1 MTDISRNWYDLSVNS
16 NILKQ
21 TYITGFID
29 VSNNIVGRENLYVLN
44 EQNPNYARLGIG
56 TINPNA
62 TIHLRNNVPTISLVN
77 SSANASQNDI
87 NLGCLQYNP
96 GNNGSTIQCM
106 NLLDNYNNNGSLIF
120 STSSSPN
127 NLVLRENGK
136 VGINIDYQDI
146 NSTLELQ
153 DYIHCYVLYMAER
166 ENWSNKRHVINKNSN
181 TLYINNDAE
190 WSKVTVDTN
199 KIYMDKLFANST
211 TSSGTYLTQVNE
223 DAYYKNNLTVNG
235 RLDLYGEPYS
245 NNTIDK
251 YMTLVTGSNSNVVM
265 QQTGSNNN
273 YKMEF
278 KFTGSSENDC
288 SFKIRSKTTTHFE
301 IAANATYI
309 KNRLYVSNG
318 LNIRGE
324 IVNNLHGY
332 SVSVY
337 CGYQFDRDHRRG
349 DYTLNRYGMYCKGPC
364 VFGDFHIYS
373 DKRIKQNI
381 SYMKE
386 NESLKIL
393 RKLKPCSYKYLSGN
407 KSYGFIA
414 QDVKKI
420 MPHIVHTYDSEI
432 ANINMFAE
440 VSGDNYNILTFSKPI
455 IHLLEYNELNIL
467 FSKLKMFNYSNNK
480 KIVEISNII
489 SDNVLHVSTNL
500 SDFIYENKIFV
511 YGQYIEGLLNINYNA
526 VWSNNICV
534 IQALHKKIGINKEK
548 ISYVEGEIKKRDEQ
562 ITKMSLLIDDIKTRL
577 KR

>member
-1 MTDISRNWYDLSVNS
+1 
-16 NILKQ
+16 
-21 TYITGFID
+21 
-29 VSNNIVGRENLYVLN
+29 
-44 EQNPNYARLGIG
+44 
-56 TINPNA
+56 
-62 TIHLRNNVPTISLVN
+62 
-77 SSANASQNDI
+77 
-87 NLGCLQYNP
+87 
-96 GNNGSTIQCM
+96 
-106 NLLDNYNNNGSLIF
+106 
-120 STSSSPN
+120 
-127 NLVLRENGK
+127 
-136 VGINIDYQDI
+136 
-146 NSTLELQ
+146 
-153 DYIHCYVLYMAER
+153 
-166 ENWSNKRHVINKNSN
+166 
-181 TLYINNDAE
+181 
-190 WSKVTVDTN
+190 
-199 KIYMDKLFANST
+199 
-211 TSSGTYLTQVNE
+211 
-223 DAYYKNNLTVNG
+223 
-235 RLDLYGEPYS
+235 
-245 NNTIDK
+245 
-251 YMTLVTGSNSNVVM
+251 
-265 QQTGSNNN
+265 
-273 YKMEF
+273 
-278 KFTGSSENDC
+278 
-288 SFKIRSKTTTHFE
+288 
-301 IAANATYI
+301 
-309 KNRLYVSNG
+309 
-318 LNIRGE
+318 
-324 IVNNLHGY
+324 
-332 SVSVY
+332 
-337 CGYQFDRDHRRG
+337 
-349 DYTLNRYGMYCKGPC
+349 
-364 VFGDFHIYS
+364 
-373 DKRIKQNI
+373 
-381 SYMKE
+381 MKE